1 MSEKVQVDYNFA
13 IDNKIDT
20 FKYNSIGLDL
30 SINNFITEF
39 NFIEEDSE
47 FGNTNVLENITKY
60 EKLQKESISDKNKFS
75 EFQYI
80 QIDDTVSIID
90 TWLLRSRVNNG
101 QNGYNRVDL
110 VVDSYSNYMVVN
122 RGWVP
127 LDFDLNSID
136 QLERFKY
143 IGKLMT
149 YDTQTIGQD
158 DITQSNYLFRID
170 KSFIES
176 EKNIS
181 IQKFYLTLTEE
192 CGNNIECINLTEP
205 YDAPHLSYAFQ
216 WIFFALCLAIV
227 ILRKNK
233 LI

>member
-1 MSEKVQVDYNFA
+1 MGK
-13 IDNKIDT
+13 
-20 FKYNSIGLDL
+20 L
-30 SINNFITEF
+30 
-39 NFIEEDSE
+39 
-47 FGNTNVLENITKY
+47 
-60 EKLQKESISDKNKFS
+60 EKLPFKVLFYLGFIIVIIFLGLSYWQISSHYDDANNLESLTQYENLLEVSISDVNNLS

-80 QIDDTVSIID
+80 QIDETISLLD
-90 TWLLRSRVNNG
+90 TWLLRSRVHNG
-101 QNGYNRVDL
+101 QNGYNRIDL
-110 VVDSYSNYMVVN
+110 ISDNNSNYMIVN

-127 LDFDLNSID
+127 LDFNLDSID
-136 QLERFKY
+136 KFEDFKY

-158 DITQSNYLFRID
+158 DISQSNYLFRVD
-170 KSFIES
+170 KLFIEN
-176 EKNIS
+176 EKNIAL
-181 IQKFYLTLTEE
+181 QKYYITLTEE

-216 WIFFALCLAIV
+216 WLFFAICLSIV

>member
-1 MSEKVQVDYNFA
+1 MGK
-13 IDNKIDT
+13 
-20 FKYNSIGLDL
+20 L
-30 SINNFITEF
+30 
-39 NFIEEDSE
+39 
-47 FGNTNVLENITKY
+47 
-60 EKLQKESISDKNKFS
+60 EKLPFKVLFYLGFIIVIIFLGLSYWQISSHYDDANNLESLTQYENLLEVSISDVNNLS

-80 QIDDTVSIID
+80 QIDETTSLLD
-90 TWLLRSRVNNG
+90 TWLLRSRVHNG
-101 QNGYNRVDL
+101 QNGYNRIDL
-110 VVDSYSNYMVVN
+110 ISDNYSNYMIVN

-127 LDFDLNSID
+127 LDFNLDSID
-136 QLERFKY
+136 KFEDIKY

-158 DITQSNYLFRID
+158 DISQSNYLFRVD
-170 KSFIES
+170 KLFIEN
-176 EKNIS
+176 EKNIAL
-181 IQKFYLTLTEE
+181 QKYYITLTEE

-216 WIFFALCLAIV
+216 WLFFAICLTIV

>member
-1 MSEKVQVDYNFA
+1 MGK
-13 IDNKIDT
+13 
-20 FKYNSIGLDL
+20 L
-30 SINNFITEF
+30 
-39 NFIEEDSE
+39 
-47 FGNTNVLENITKY
+47 
-60 EKLQKESISDKNKFS
+60 EKLPFKVLFYLGFIIVIIFLGLSYWQISSHYDDANNLESLTQYENLLEVSISDVNNLS

-80 QIDDTVSIID
+80 QIDETTSLLN
-90 TWLLRSRVNNG
+90 TWLLRSRVHNG
-101 QNGYNRVDL
+101 QNGYNRIDL
-110 VVDSYSNYMVVN
+110 ISDNNSNYMIVN

-127 LDFDLNSID
+127 LDFNLDSID
-136 QLERFKY
+136 KFDNFKY

-158 DITQSNYLFRID
+158 DISQSNYLFRVD
-170 KSFIES
+170 KLFIEN
-176 EKNIS
+176 EKNIAL
-181 IQKFYLTLTEE
+181 QKYYITLTEE

-216 WIFFALCLAIV
+216 WLFFAICLSIV

>member
-1 MSEKVQVDYNFA
+1 MGKLEKLP
-13 IDNKIDT
+13 
-20 FKYNSIGLDL
+20 FKVLFYLGFIIVIIFLGLSYWQISSHYDDA
-30 SINNFITEF
+30 NNLESLTQYE
-39 NFIEEDSE
+39 
-47 FGNTNVLENITKY
+47 NVLEV
-60 EKLQKESISDKNKFS
+60 SISDVNNLS

-80 QIDDTVSIID
+80 QIDETISLLD
-90 TWLLRSRVNNG
+90 TWLLRSKVHNG
-101 QNGYNRVDL
+101 QNGYNRIDL
-110 VVDSYSNYMVVN
+110 ISDNYSNYMIVN

-127 LDFDLNSID
+127 LDFNLDSID
-136 QLERFKY
+136 KFEDIKY

-158 DITQSNYLFRID
+158 DISQSNYLFRVD
-170 KSFIES
+170 KLFIEN
-176 EKNIS
+176 EKNIAL
-181 IQKFYLTLTEE
+181 QKYYITLTEE

-216 WIFFALCLAIV
+216 WLFFAICLSIV

>member
-1 MSEKVQVDYNFA
+1 MGK
-13 IDNKIDT
+13 
-20 FKYNSIGLDL
+20 L
-30 SINNFITEF
+30 
-39 NFIEEDSE
+39 
-47 FGNTNVLENITKY
+47 
-60 EKLQKESISDKNKFS
+60 EKLPFKVLFYLGFIIVIIFLGLSYWQISSHYDDTNNLESLTQYENLLEVSISDVNNLS

-80 QIDDTVSIID
+80 QIDETTSLLD
-90 TWLLRSRVNNG
+90 TWLLRSRVHNG
-101 QNGYNRVDL
+101 KNGYNRIDL
-110 VVDSYSNYMVVN
+110 ISDNYSNYMIVN

-127 LDFDLNSID
+127 LDFNLDSID
-136 QLERFKY
+136 KFEDIKY

-158 DITQSNYLFRID
+158 DISQSNYLFRVD
-170 KSFIES
+170 KLFIEN
-176 EKNIS
+176 EKNIAL
-181 IQKFYLTLTEE
+181 QKYYITLTEE

-216 WIFFALCLAIV
+216 WLFFAICLSIV

>member
-1 MSEKVQVDYNFA
+1 MGK
-13 IDNKIDT
+13 
-20 FKYNSIGLDL
+20 L
-30 SINNFITEF
+30 
-39 NFIEEDSE
+39 
-47 FGNTNVLENITKY
+47 
-60 EKLQKESISDKNKFS
+60 EKLPFKVLFYLGFIIVIIFLGLSYWQISSHYDDANNLESLTQYENLLEVSISDVNNLS

-80 QIDDTVSIID
+80 QIDETTSLLN
-90 TWLLRSRVNNG
+90 TWLLRSRVHNG
-101 QNGYNRVDL
+101 QNGYNRIDL
-110 VVDSYSNYMVVN
+110 ISDNNSNYMIVN

-127 LDFDLNSID
+127 LDFKLDSID
-136 QLERFKY
+136 KFEDFKY

-158 DITQSNYLFRID
+158 DISQSNYLFRVD
-170 KSFIES
+170 KLFIEN
-176 EKNIS
+176 EKNIAL
-181 IQKFYLTLTEE
+181 QKYYITLTEE

-216 WIFFALCLAIV
+216 WLFFAICLSIV